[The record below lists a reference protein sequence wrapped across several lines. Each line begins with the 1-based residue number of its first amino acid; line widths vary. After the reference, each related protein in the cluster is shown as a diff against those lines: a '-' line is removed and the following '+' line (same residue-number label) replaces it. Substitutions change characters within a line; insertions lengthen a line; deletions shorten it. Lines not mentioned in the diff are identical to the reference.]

1 MTQTSWV
8 FQRCNSRR
16 VISNKK
22 DHKSIVAGSDETPIC
37 SKQEAIAKYRRAADR
52 PVSRHSATSY
62 SFSEALSKVFHL
74 PASITGFYG
83 KYHYGITLGNLL
95 SESLPRTILETCHSL
110 SLRWFVISTREI
122 FVCSKSFASQLGG
135 KLM

>member
-1 MTQTSWV
+1 MQQT
-8 FQRCNSRR
+8 
-16 VISNKK
+16 VIRNQKDNKK
-22 DHKSIVAGSDETPIC
+22 NIGPGSHETPIC
-37 SKQEAIAKYRRAADR
+37 SKQEAIAKYRPTDR
-52 PVSRHSATSY
+52 QTSNSATSY

-95 SESLPRTILETCHSL
+95 SESLPETILETCHSL

>member
-1 MTQTSWV
+1 MQQT
-8 FQRCNSRR
+8 
-16 VISNKK
+16 VIRNKK
-22 DHKSIVAGSDETPIC
+22 DNKKNIGPGSHETPIC
-37 SKQEAIAKYRRAADR
+37 SKQEAIAKYRPTDR
-52 PVSRHSATSY
+52 QTSNSATSY

-110 SLRWFVISTREI
+110 SLRWFVISTRVI

>member
-1 MTQTSWV
+1 MQQT
-8 FQRCNSRR
+8 
-16 VISNKK
+16 VIRNKK
-22 DHKSIVAGSDETPIC
+22 DNKKNIGPGSHETPIC
-37 SKQEAIAKYRRAADR
+37 SKQEAIAKYRPTDRATDR
-52 PVSRHSATSY
+52 QTSNSATSY

-95 SESLPRTILETCHSL
+95 SESLPRTILETCPSL
-110 SLRWFVISTREI
+110 SLRWFVIFTREI

>member
-74 PASITGFYG
+74 ASI
-83 KYHYGITLGNLL
+83 HYGGFMKSIIT
-95 SESLPRTILETCHSL
+95 ESLWGSYYPKATRN
-110 SLRWFVISTREI
+110 LRFFIPVVLLVEVLNTQWVI
-122 FVCSKSFASQLGG
+122 FAVKALPVN
-135 KLM
+135 